1 MVTVAVE
8 SFITVPKGD
17 EKADE
22 KASPFHIENNFFRY
36 VTINISQG
44 FEFSF
49 VSSK

>member
-8 SFITVPKGD
+8 SFITVPKAD

-22 KASPFHIENNFFRY
+22 KATPFHIENKFFRY
-36 VTINISQG
+36 VTIKISQG

>member
-8 SFITVPKGD
+8 SFITVPK
-17 EKADE
+17 ADE
-22 KASPFHIENNFFRY
+22 KASPYQIENKFLRY
-36 VTINISQG
+36 VTIKINQG